1 MYLEMDENYFEYL
14 KVLMVFILHFLTFA
28 GDLAWSIIKGPLEAL
43 VGVAYGVIVGMVI
56 WYIPSRASVS
66 I

>member
-1 MYLEMDENYFEYL
+1 MDTDSY
-14 KVLMVFILHFLTFA
+14 FA

-43 VGVAYGVIVGMVI
+43 VGVAYGVIVGFII

-66 I
+66 IYRGYSNFFVEYGFYFTE

>member
-1 MYLEMDENYFEYL
+1 MDTDFC
-14 KVLMVFILHFLTFA
+14 FT